1 MLQGPP
7 LTSPDVTATIGFMLT
22 LVGLIGTF
30 FYVQLS
36 NWLREILELNSKYE
50 LNRVGETEARKQAR
64 LECKFQ
70 LRRLLNHI
78 PALIA
83 VLISIFIIAVLAI
96 ARNMIAAT
104 QPQPAVVPY
113 YKTAAVWFLII
124 YFSLTIYLL
133 LHGYIV
139 GFQLKKKIG

>member
-50 LNRVGETEARKQAR
+50 LNRVGEAG
-64 LECKFQ
+64 
-70 LRRLLNHI
+70 
-78 PALIA
+78 
-83 VLISIFIIAVLAI
+83 V
-96 ARNMIAAT
+96 
-104 QPQPAVVPY
+104 
-113 YKTAAVWFLII
+113 
-124 YFSLTIYLL
+124 
-133 LHGYIV
+133 
-139 GFQLKKKIG
+139 

>member
-1 MLQGPP
+1 MQQGAP

-36 NWLREILELNSKYE
+36 NWLREILELNSKFE
-50 LNRVGETEARKQAR
+50 LNKVGDSEPRKQGR

-70 LRRLLNHI
+70 LQRLLNHI

-96 ARNMIAAT
+96 ARSLIAAT

-113 YKTAAVWFLII
+113 YKTAAILVFDH
-124 YFSLTIYLL
+124 LL
-133 LHGYIV
+133 QFDDLSTSSRLHCWI
-139 GFQLKKKIG
+139 